1 MSHVPRLMSQQS
13 SPITFDHV
21 WKRYRIGS
29 KHDSLRDAI
38 PAMLKRF
45 TGRNGHGLDEGE
57 FWALK
62 DVSFDV
68 AKGESLGII
77 GPNGAGKST
86 ALKLLSRICKQ
97 SSGEIA
103 VRGLTAALIEVG
115 AGFHPDLTGRENIY
129 LNG

>member
-1 MSHVPRLMSQQS
+1 MSHVPRILSQQS
-13 SPITFDHV
+13 SPIPFDHV

-38 PAMLKRF
+38 PAMFKRF
-45 TGRNGHGLDEGE
+45 TGRNGHELQEGE

-68 AKGESLGII
+68 KKGETLGII

-86 ALKLLSRICKQ
+86 ALKLLSKISKQ
-97 SSGEIA
+97 TKGDIH
-103 VRGLTAALIEVG
+103 TQ
-115 AGFHPDLTGRENIY
+115 GR
-129 LNG
+129 